1 MSILNMITPEKTKQ
15 EVIKEID
22 KQLRALA
29 ENREDE
35 RYSRFCWLA
44 NQVRTWEDFNKHKI
58 I

>member
-1 MSILNMITPEKTKQ
+1 MSIITPEKTRN

-22 KQLRALA
+22 KQLESLA
-29 ENREDE
+29 NNPAEE

-44 NQVRTWEDFNKHKI
+44 NQVNAWEEFNKDKI